1 MIDQIL
7 FNKPYLTGNELNYI
21 SEAIQNR
28 DLSGNGRFTRAC
40 EAFLEDLTSSPK
52 TLMTPSCTAALE
64 MAAILLEIKEGDEII
79 MSSFNFVSAA
89 NAFVLRG
96 AKIIFVD
103 IRPDTMNIDE
113 NLIEQAITSRTKA
126 IVTTHYA
133 GVACNMDKIMAIA
146 RHFQLFVIED
156 AAHCIDAYYHNN
168 HLGSIG
174 DLGTVSFHS
183 TKNIHCGEGGALLIN
198 DHKLIEKA
206 EIIQEK
212 GTDRKQFQDGKVSKY
227 SWIDIGSSFL
237 LGELNAAFL
246 FAQLHNLKKVTEE
259 RRELYQAYYDK
270 LNGFVGIQVTNQGE
284 EYPSNGHI
292 FHLKCKN
299 FQERSELIYYLSKNG
314 ISACFHY
321 IPLHTAKAGLKHGLF
336 KGKDKFTTIESE
348 RILRLPIYYG
358 FNQLNRVCTAIE
370 KFYG

>member
-1 MIDQIL
+1 MIDQIP
-7 FNKPYLTGNELNYI
+7 FNKPFLSGKELKYI
-21 SEAIQNR
+21 TEAIQDR

-40 EAFLEDLTSSPK
+40 EAFLEELTSSPK
-52 TLMTPSCTAALE
+52 ILMAPSCTAALE
-64 MAAILLEIKEGDEII
+64 MAAILLEIKEGDEVI

-146 RHFQLFVIED
+146 RHYQLFVIED
-156 AAHCIDAYYHNN
+156 AAHCIDAYYDNN

-174 DLGTVSFHS
+174 NLGALSFHS

-198 DHKLIEKA
+198 DQKLIEKA
-206 EIIQEK
+206 EVIQEK
-212 GTDRKQFQDGKVSKY
+212 GTNRKQFKDGKVSKY

-237 LGELNAAFL
+237 LSELNTAFL
-246 FAQLHNLKKVTEE
+246 FAQLQNLKKVTED
-259 RRELYQAYYDK
+259 RRETYQAYYDR
-270 LNGFVGIQVTNQGE
+270 LNGFAGVQVTSQGE
-284 EYPSNGHI
+284 ECQSNGHI
-292 FHLKCKN
+292 SHIKCKD
-299 FQERSELIYYLSKNG
+299 FKERSELIYYLSKNG

-321 IPLHTAKAGLKHGLF
+321 IPLHSAKAGLKHGLF
-336 KGKDKFTTIESE
+336 KGKDRFTTIESE
-348 RILRLPIYYG
+348 RILRLPSYFG
-358 FNQLNRVCTAIE
+358 FNQLNKVCTAIE
-370 KFYG
+370 KFYR